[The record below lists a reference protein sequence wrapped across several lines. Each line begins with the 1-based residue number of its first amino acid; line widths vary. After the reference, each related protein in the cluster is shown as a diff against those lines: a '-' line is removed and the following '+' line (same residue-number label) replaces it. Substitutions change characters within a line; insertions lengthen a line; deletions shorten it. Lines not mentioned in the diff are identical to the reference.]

1 MKKSLLALAV
11 LGAFAGAAHAQSS
24 VTIYGIVDTGVVY
37 QSKVATANGGTGSKF
52 GLNSG
57 IIQGSRIGFKGAED
71 LGGGLSAVF
80 NLEAGFSND
89 TGGLQGSDAT
99 TGSNLFRRKSVVGLA
114 GNFGTVLLGRQTDFA
129 DTISAYTAVQDFGG
143 WVNNSGSGLDRL
155 QGTRTNNSISYTT
168 TNLSGFTGN
177 LMYGFG
183 ETAGQTSAGQSFGI
197 GGKYDNGPLGLGIN
211 YYQSKAGATPSD
223 VSLIPATSTTASVNT
238 LSANAGSSAQKVL
251 NVAASYQFGPARV
264 YGNYSRVK
272 QDLNTQA
279 NLTAIGVGSLT
290 TVTNRTLARSN
301 KADIYEIGTAYSLT
315 PSLKLLAAV
324 DHTRANFDGVDN
336 KAKLTQV
343 SLGTDYWLSKRTD
356 LYAFLA
362 YTKASDLVNP
372 GVSDSTGND
381 GNQGAVAVGIRHKF

>member
-11 LGAFAGAAHAQSS
+11 LGAFAGAAQAQSS

-80 NLEAGFSND
+80 NLEAGFTND

-183 ETAGQTSAGQSFGI
+183 ETAGQTSAGQSFGV

-211 YYQSKAGATPSD
+211 YYQSKAGSTPSD
-223 VSLIPATSTTASVNT
+223 VSLIPTTSTTASINT
-238 LSANAGSSAQKVL
+238 LPGNAGSTAQKVL

-264 YGNYSRVK
+264 YGNWSRVK

-279 NLTAIGVGSLT
+279 NLGAIGVGSLT

>member
-11 LGAFAGAAHAQSS
+11 LGAFAGAANAQSS

-37 QSKVATANGGTGSKF
+37 QSKVATSSGGTGSKF

-57 IIQGSRIGFKGAED
+57 VIQGSRIGFKGVED

-80 NLEAGFSND
+80 QLEAGFSND
-89 TGGLQGSDAT
+89 TGALDDSKT
-99 TGSNLFRRKSVVGLA
+99 SNTLFRRKSVVGLT
-114 GNFGTVLLGRQTDFA
+114 GGFGSVLVGRQTDFA
-129 DTISAYTAVQDFGG
+129 DTISAYTAVNDFGG
-143 WVNNSGSGLDRL
+143 WVSNSGSGLDRL

-168 TNLSGFTGN
+168 NSLNGLPGN

-183 ETAGQTSAGQSFGI
+183 ETAGQTSAGQAFGI

-211 YYQSKAGATPSD
+211 YYQSKAGSTAADT
-223 VSLIPATSTTASVNT
+223 SLLSSTTTTSVASESN
-238 LSANAGSSAQKVL
+238 LAGSTAQKVL

-264 YGNYSRVK
+264 YGNWSRVK
-272 QDLNTQA
+272 QDLNSQT
-279 NLTAIGVGSLT
+279 NLTAAGVGSLT
-290 TVTNRTLARSN
+290 SISNRTLANSK
-301 KADIYEIGTAYSLT
+301 KADIYEIGTAYSLS

-324 DHTRANFDGVDN
+324 DHTRADFDGVSQ

-362 YTKASDLVNP
+362 YTKASDLNNP
-372 GVSDSTGND
+372 GVSNATGTD

>member
-11 LGAFAGAAHAQSS
+11 LGAFAGAANAQSS

-37 QSKVATANGGTGSKF
+37 QSKVATASGGTGTKF

-57 IIQGSRIGFKGAED
+57 IIQGSRIGFKGVED

-80 NLEAGFSND
+80 QLETGFSND

-99 TGSNLFRRKSVVGLA
+99 TGSNLFRRKSVVGLT
-114 GNFGTVLLGRQTDFA
+114 GNFGSVLVGRQTDFA

-168 TNLSGFTGN
+168 NSLNGFTGN

-211 YYQSKAGATPSD
+211 YYQSKAGSTPSD
-223 VSLIPATSTTASVNT
+223 VSLIPSSSTTTNVNT
-238 LSANAGSSAQKVL
+238 LTANSGSTAQKVL

-264 YGNYSRVK
+264 YGNWSRVK

-279 NLTAIGVGSLT
+279 NLTSVGVGSLT
-290 TVTNRTLARSN
+290 SLTNRTLARSN
-301 KADIYEIGTAYSLT
+301 KADIYEIGTAYSLS

-324 DHTRANFDGVDN
+324 DHTRANFDGVSN
-336 KAKLTQV
+336 KTKLTQV

-362 YTKASDLVNP
+362 YTKASDMVNP
-372 GVSDSTGND
+372 GVSDSTGTD

>member
-11 LGAFAGAAHAQSS
+11 LGAFAGAAQAQSS
-24 VTIYGIVDTGVVY
+24 VTIYGIIDTGVVY
-37 QSKVATANGGTGSKF
+37 QSKVATATGGTGSKF
-52 GLNSG
+52 SVNSG
-57 IIQGSRIGFKGAED
+57 VIQGSRIGFKGAED

-89 TGGLQGSDAT
+89 TGALDDSKT
-99 TGSNLFRRKSVVGLA
+99 SNTLFRRKSVVGLT
-114 GNFGTVLLGRQTDFA
+114 GNFGSVLVGRQTDFA
-129 DTISAYTAVQDFGG
+129 DTISAYTSVKDFGG
-143 WVNNSGSGLDRL
+143 WTSNAGSGLDRL
-155 QGTRTNNSISYTT
+155 QGTRTNNSVSYTT
-168 TNLSGFTGN
+168 SNLNGFTGN

-183 ETAGQTSAGQSFGI
+183 ETAGQTSAGQAFGI

-211 YYQSKAGATPSD
+211 YYQSKAGTTPADTSLLAATG
-223 VSLIPATSTTASVNT
+223 TNQYTNGNST
-238 LSANAGSSAQKVL
+238 GSSAQKVL

-279 NLTAIGVGSLT
+279 NLTAAGVGSLST
-290 TVTNRTLARSN
+290 LSNRTLAAST

-315 PSLKLLAAV
+315 PSLNLLAAV
-324 DHTRANFDGVDN
+324 DHTRANFDGVSN

-356 LYAFLA
+356 LYALLA
-362 YTKASDLVNP
+362 YTKTSDMANP
-372 GVSDSTGND
+372 GVSNSSGTD

>member
-11 LGAFAGAAHAQSS
+11 LGAFAGAANAQSS

-37 QSKVATANGGTGSKF
+37 QSKVATSSGGTGSKF

-57 IIQGSRIGFKGAED
+57 VIQGSRIGFKGVED

-80 NLEAGFSND
+80 QLEAGFTSD
-89 TGGLQGSDAT
+89 DGGLQGSDAT
-99 TGSNLFRRKSVVGLA
+99 SGSNLFRRKSVVGLT
-114 GNFGTVLLGRQTDFA
+114 GGFGSVLVGRQTDFA
-129 DTISAYTAVQDFGG
+129 DTISAYTAVNDFGG
-143 WVNNSGSGLDRL
+143 WVSNSGSGLDRL

-168 TNLSGFTGN
+168 NSLNGFTGN

-183 ETAGQTSAGQSFGI
+183 ETAGQTSAGQAFGI

-211 YYQSKAGATPSD
+211 YYQSKAGSTAAD
-223 VSLIPATSTTASVNT
+223 VSLIPSSSTTTNVNT
-238 LSANAGSSAQKVL
+238 LTANSGSTAQKVL

-264 YGNYSRVK
+264 YGNWSRVK
-272 QDLNTQA
+272 QDLNSQT
-279 NLTAIGVGSLT
+279 NLTAAGVGSLT
-290 TVTNRTLARSN
+290 SLSNRTLANSK
-301 KADIYEIGTAYSLT
+301 KADIYEIGTAYSLS

-324 DHTRANFDGVDN
+324 DHTRADFDGVSQ

-362 YTKASDLVNP
+362 YTKASDLNNP
-372 GVSDSTGND
+372 GVSNATGTD